1 MKIHNVSNRNL
12 AATAVRFLLKSKAGE
27 DTLFTLNPGEVIYS
41 ETEIVDINLRIYER
55 KKILKISKDAKPSNL
70 EFFKVYSEGV
80 IVEEKHAP
88 KQTKDVVVDGT
99 DVFKQKEEIQ
109 EEEVTQ
115 PKNKESKPKSNTEMQ
130 PIDFDALKQA
140 GNSKSTK
147 AKSTKK
153 EKKSRQID
161 YTQPKAKQEKPKK
174 AKTIEEAA
182 LDIEKYINSGKK

>member
-12 AATAVRFLLKSKAGE
+12 AATAVRFLLKSKAGV

-88 KQTKDVVVDGT
+88 KQTKDVVT
-99 DVFKQKEEIQ
+99 EEKEEEI
-109 EEEVTQ
+109 VQ
-115 PKNKESKPKSNTEMQ
+115 PETNNAKPEPVGGMQ

-140 GNSKSTK
+140 GKDIKTPKSTK
-147 AKSTKK
+147 AKSNNK